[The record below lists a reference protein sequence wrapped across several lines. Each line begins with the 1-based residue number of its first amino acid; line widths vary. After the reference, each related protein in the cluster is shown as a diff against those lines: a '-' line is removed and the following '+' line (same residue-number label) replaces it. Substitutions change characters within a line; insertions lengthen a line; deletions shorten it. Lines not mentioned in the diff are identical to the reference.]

1 MPCFFFSKHVTLNS
15 ELTLLVTV
23 VVGSVDLQ
31 LPLNQQQLHGGGYRN
46 NGNAFFI
53 YKEFLKTSLPL

>member
-31 LPLNQQQLHGGGYRN
+31 LPLNQQLHGGGYGN
-46 NGNAFFI
+46 NGNLHSSFT
-53 YKEFLKTSLPL
+53 KNS